1 MEIAVVLA
9 TYNGEKYIIAQL
21 DSILTQS
28 LQPDSVMIIDD
39 CSTDKTVLLIE
50 EYIKK
55 NCLDNWKLVKHPENK
70 GYISTFWEALR
81 MVDSHY
87 VFLCDQDDIWESWK
101 IRNMYNAIKDNSACL
116 VLCSDFEVLNE
127 DGGQQVSLLPVPHD
141 KDAGKTVR
149 FDMLKNILIGPLRP
163 GCTYCVNNN
172 LLRYYD
178 KYFIPEEAHDAFLYR
193 LALLSDGLFLFPE
206 KTIKWRRHSSNASNR
221 TISFSKL
228 IENRF
233 VDIQIRRRNYLFYK
247 DEIGQNEI
255 IEERLK
261 ECVGFSV
268 VRANYYKALSLINWL
283 KMIFVLTN
291 RNDFISML
299 TDIRW
304 LIRKWG
310 GVL

>member
-1 MEIAVVLA
+1 
-9 TYNGEKYIIAQL
+9 
-21 DSILTQS
+21 
-28 LQPDSVMIIDD
+28 
-39 CSTDKTVLLIE
+39 
-50 EYIKK
+50 
-55 NCLDNWKLVKHPENK
+55 
-70 GYISTFWEALR
+70 
-81 MVDSHY
+81 
-87 VFLCDQDDIWESWK
+87 
-101 IRNMYNAIKDNSACL
+101 
-116 VLCSDFEVLNE
+116 
-127 DGGQQVSLLPVPHD
+127 
-141 KDAGKTVR
+141 
-149 FDMLKNILIGPLRP
+149 MLKNILIGPLRP

-172 LLRYYD
+172 LLRYYE

-291 RNDFISML
+291 RNDLISML